1 MCELE
6 IRDAIR
12 DRFSKS
18 EFFSIMADETTDVS
32 EVSQVYICVRYVYVE
47 KEQCEVFE
55 DFLGFE
61 DVDQTNAETISQ
73 ALLQILGLIWGFD
86 LTKLR

>member
-12 DRFSKS
+12 DRCSKS
-18 EFFSIMADETTDVS
+18 GFFSIMADETTDVS
-32 EVSQVYICVRYVYVE
+32 KVSQVYICVRYVYVE
-47 KEQCEVFE
+47 KEQCGVYE